1 MRAAVR
7 QTAFTRRFVA
17 GASAL
22 ALVVIAALYTDGAT
36 RAQSSDVGVAV
47 IVSSGPVT
55 VGEPFIFTL
64 SAIHPA
70 DSRVVFPRPSP
81 EDWGA
86 FELRSWT
93 LIPSV
98 ANEDGS
104 VTSAAR
110 IEAALFELGTHVTP
124 PLTATILRFDGSE
137 PVNRPA
143 RPAEV
148 VVEPILPEDDNELR
162 DIKRQEEVPVPLPG
176 ALAEAAR
183 DRAGWI
189 GGGAVALAA
198 LAALAIIMYRRRTQP
213 EAVDPRSPA
222 QIALEELDRI
232 ESLALP
238 AGARFEEY
246 YVLLADCLR
255 RYLRDSY
262 GVPASVMTTAEIM
275 RSVEQAGLGEER
287 SQDLRLIFFD
297 CDLVKFATLMPSV
310 EDAAYTLTAAR
321 QFIGDTSEAHD
332 GAEAA

>member
-22 ALVVIAALYTDGAT
+22 ALIIMAALYADGAA

-47 IVSSGPVT
+47 IVSGGPVT
-55 VGEPFIFTL
+55 VGEPFVLTL

-70 DSRVVFPRPSP
+70 DSRVVFPRPSS

-110 IEAALFELGTHVTP
+110 IEAALFEPGTHVTP

-162 DIKRQEEVPVPLPG
+162 DIKRQEEVPVPILG

-198 LAALAIIMYRRRTQP
+198 LAALAIMYRRRTQP

-222 QIALEELDRI
+222 QIALDELDRI

-238 AGARFEEY
+238 AEARFEEY

-275 RSVEQAGLGEER
+275 RSVEQAGLSEER

-297 CDLVKFATLMPSV
+297 CDLVKFATLLPSV

-332 GAEAA
+332 GAGAA

>member
-1 MRAAVR
+1 MRTAVR

-22 ALVVIAALYTDGAT
+22 ALVVMAALYADGAA

-47 IVSSGPVT
+47 VVSGGPVT
-55 VGEPFIFTL
+55 VGEPFILTL

-104 VTSAAR
+104 VTSSAR
-110 IEAALFELGTHVTP
+110 IEAALFEPGTHVTP

-183 DRAGWI
+183 ENAGWI

-198 LAALAIIMYRRRTQP
+198 LAALAIIYRRRTQP

-222 QIALEELDRI
+222 QTALDELDRI

-238 AGARFEEY
+238 AEARFEEY

-255 RYLRDSY
+255 RYLRESY

-275 RSVEQAGLGEER
+275 GSVEDAGLGEEH

-297 CDLVKFATLMPSV
+297 CDLVKFATLLPSV
-310 EDAAYTLTAAR
+310 EDSAYTLTAAR
-321 QFIGDTSEAHD
+321 QFVGDTSEAHD
-332 GAEAA
+332 AAEAA